1 MTSQFP
7 PVTDRSNAV
16 NLSYRCVS
24 TSGAQILIESQLAAM
39 GLESQV
45 ESILV
50 SWVEGIMV

>member
-1 MTSQFP
+1 MTFQFP

-24 TSGAQILIESQLAAM
+24 TSGARILIESQLAAM